1 MPATLYTTLSP
12 TLDAVN
18 KYQQNDTLPSGVVA
32 PYTVDYMG
40 PDVMN
45 TFSTIFT
52 PKIYGSTL
60 DALEIAS
67 SGKIAATLNDAHA
80 FDISEASKL
89 VKFVARNSNAFQFG
103 TQLGEAYIKLD
114 NVLAR
119 STLYAASNVNIT
131 ASNADLTMV
140 SGARTFITAAADAS
154 LTSTFSNVNISAL
167 TKNIVA
173 DAKLNF
179 SLHAGSNGYIA
190 ADSNL
195 FISAS
200 NAMTLTSD
208 TMALN
213 AAKTFALGTSNI
225 TLTASNDLT
234 ALAGRYFSATASNNM
249 SLSTSSNM
257 TLYAGSNMTETAVND
272 MLVYAGRDMMSYAAR
287 NMTAAASNTFTLL
300 GASNMA
306 LTATSQDVVI
316 TAGRN
321 IQETAGSN
329 VSLSA
334 ASNMTST
341 AGLNMTSTAGASMTL
356 QSATAMLLNSSTSF
370 EVDARAGIK
379 MLALN
384 GSDISMSASS
394 NVSFAASNNVNISA
408 IADIIS
414 TAGRDAKSV
423 IARDLILQVGSA
435 TTLTAA
441 SASMTASNGFVLTS
455 STSNIALSAGK
466 SIVEA
471 AAADFTMTA
480 GSNMTAT
487 AIGAYALQAASLAL
501 TSTSSNILIAS
512 ASNLTY
518 TVPATGVH
526 TFDIG
531 STHVMTMRPLSAA
544 EKSSGSNL
552 CDYKMTVNADFDI
565 LGVINST
572 SVQQTVLEV
581 QDKIIHLA
589 YNSNLDAPYD
599 GPGNEG
605 AGMVIDGI
613 PAGQPATQ
621 ASVDKYEKSIR
632 WHKSTSGMEALGN
645 ATDPTSEAYWE
656 VKGGALRISQLINGD
671 NVKFCFRINN
681 RKELELWK
689 ADDYATSANGTP
701 FTCKRVAAFGRV
713 M

>member
-1 MPATLYTTLSP
+1 MPATLYTTLAP

-18 KYQQNDTLPSGVVA
+18 KYQQNDTMPSGVVA

-89 VKFVARNSNAFQFG
+89 VTFVARNSNAFQFG

-119 STLYAASNVNIT
+119 STLYAKSNVSIT

-140 SGARTFITAAADAS
+140 SGANTIITAAADAS

-179 SLHAGSNGYIA
+179 SLHAGSNGYVA

-195 FISAS
+195 YISAS
-200 NAMTLTSD
+200 NLMALTSD
-208 TMALN
+208 QLSFNIAS
-213 AAKTFALGTSNI
+213 TFAVSTSNI
-225 TLTASNDLT
+225 ELTASNDFT
-234 ALAGRYFSATASNNM
+234 AIAGHLFTAAASNNM
-249 SLSTSSNM
+249 SLSTASNM

-272 MLVYAGRDMMSYAAR
+272 MKAYAGRDWGLAAAR
-287 NMTAAASNTFTLL
+287 DITAAASNQVTLQAL
-300 GASNMA
+300 SNMA
-306 LTATSQDVVI
+306 LSATSQDVTI
-316 TAGRN
+316 TAGRS
-321 IQETAGSN
+321 ILETAGSN
-329 VSLSA
+329 VSITA
-334 ASNMTST
+334 ASNITSA

-356 QSATAMLLNSSTSF
+356 QSATAMLLDSTTSV
-370 EVDARAGIK
+370 EIDAGTGIT

-384 GSDISMSASS
+384 GSDISMSASN
-394 NVSFAASNNVNISA
+394 NVIFAASNNVNISA
-408 IADIIS
+408 LQDIIS
-414 TAGRDAKSV
+414 TAGHDAKSF
-423 IARDLILQVGSA
+423 ITHDMLLQVGA
-435 TTLTAA
+435 AATLTAA
-441 SASMTASNGFVLTS
+441 SASMTASNGFTLTS
-455 STSNIALSAGK
+455 STSNIALSAGLD
-466 SIVEA
+466 IVSA
-471 AAADFTMTA
+471 AARDVATSA

-487 AIGAYALQAASLAL
+487 AVGTYALQAASLAL

-512 ASNLTY
+512 GSNLTY
-518 TVPATGVH
+518 TVPATCSH
-526 TFDIG
+526 TFDVG
-531 STHVMTMRPLSAA
+531 SVHVMTLRPLTDA
-544 EKSSGSNL
+544 EKASGSNNTNHKL
-552 CDYKMTVNADFDI
+552 VINADFDV
-565 LGVINST
+565 LGVVNST

-599 GPGNEG
+599 GAGNEG
-605 AGMVIDGI
+605 AGIVIDGI
-613 PAGQPATQ
+613 PAGQAATQ
-621 ASVDKYEKSIR
+621 EMVDKYEKSIR
-632 WHKSTSGMEALGN
+632 WHKSTSGMEALGT
-645 ATDPTSEAYWE
+645 AGDPTSEAYWE
-656 VKGGALRISQLINGD
+656 VKGGALRITQQISGD
-671 NVKFCFRINN
+671 NVKFCFRINS

-689 ADDYATSANGTP
+689 SDDYATSANGTP
-701 FTCKRVAAFGRV
+701 FACKRVAAFGRV